1 MRKFLNEHGWYIS
14 MIPGISLLATAT
26 ITGVEF
32 FTGQVVLAAV
42 LIIFS
47 LVVEGATKDNKK

>member
-14 MIPGISLLATAT
+14 MIIGISLLAST
-26 ITGVEF
+26 IFVGES
-32 FTGQVVLAAV
+32 FTGQVYIAAI

-47 LVVEGATKDNKK
+47 LVIEGATKDNKK

>member
-14 MIPGISLLATAT
+14 MIAGMSLLTST
-26 ITGVEF
+26 IFWGEL
-32 FTGQVVLAAV
+32 FTGSVIIAAI

>member
-14 MIPGISLLATAT
+14 MIMGMSLLMST
-26 ITGVEF
+26 IFWGEL
-32 FTGQVVLAAV
+32 FTGSVIIAAI

>member
-14 MIPGISLLATAT
+14 MIIGMSLLAST
-26 ITGVEF
+26 IFWGEL
-32 FTGQVVLAAV
+32 FTGSVIIAAI

>member
-14 MIPGISLLATAT
+14 MIIGMTLLAST
-26 ITGVEF
+26 IFWGEL
-32 FTGQVVLAAV
+32 FTGSVIIAAI

>member
-1 MRKFLNEHGWYIS
+1 MRKFLNEHGWYLS
-14 MIPGISLLATAT
+14 MVTGMSLLTST
-26 ITGVEF
+26 IFWGELF
-32 FTGQVVLAAV
+32 PGQVIIAAI

>member
-14 MIPGISLLATAT
+14 MITGISLLAST
-26 ITGVEF
+26 IFCGEL
-32 FTGQVVLAAV
+32 FTGSVIIAAI

>member
-1 MRKFLNEHGWYIS
+1 MRNFLNKHGWYLS
-14 MIPGISLLATAT
+14 MVTGMSLLTST
-26 ITGVEF
+26 IFWGEL
-32 FTGQVVLAAV
+32 FTGSVILAAI

>member
-14 MIPGISLLATAT
+14 MIMGMSLLAST
-26 ITGVEF
+26 IFWGEL
-32 FTGQVVLAAV
+32 FTGSVIIAAI

>member
-1 MRKFLNEHGWYIS
+1 MRNFLNKHGWYLS
-14 MIPGISLLATAT
+14 MVTGMSLLTST
-26 ITGVEF
+26 IFWGEL
-32 FTGQVVLAAV
+32 FTGSVIIAAI